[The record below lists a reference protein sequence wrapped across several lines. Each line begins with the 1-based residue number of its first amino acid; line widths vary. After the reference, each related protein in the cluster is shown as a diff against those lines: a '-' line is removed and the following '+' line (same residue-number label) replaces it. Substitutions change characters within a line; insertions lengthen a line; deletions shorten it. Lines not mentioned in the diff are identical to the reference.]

1 MKFEVDKLENI
12 RRNYKTFSTST
23 YITKIIELLEQLI
36 ILVITRL
43 NIQWE
48 HF

>member
-12 RRNYKTFSTST
+12 RMNYKIFSTST
-23 YITKIIELLEQLI
+23 YITKIIVLI

-43 NIQWE
+43 NIQRE
-48 HF
+48 NF